1 MDQALMR
8 YAAVGGPPECLV
20 LSARA
25 PKRNRAV
32 SQRQFSLFQTRR
44 FLPLF
49 LTQFLGAFN
58 DNIFKNS
65 MVVLIAWRLAAAAG
79 MNAQIMITLAAGV
92 FILPFFLF
100 SATAGLFADKFDKSR
115 LIRHIK
121 LAEIII
127 MSMGAVGFYL
137 GNIPVLMTVLFLMGV
152 QSTFF
157 GPIKY
162 GILPDQLEDDEL
174 MGGNALVSA
183 GTFLAILAGTILGTE
198 VALTEQGVTIISA
211 VVIAVAT
218 LGWLSSQFIP
228 ATDPA
233 QPDLPI
239 SFNFVTETWKIISHA
254 AAQRDVFLCI
264 MGISWFWLVGAT
276 FLAQFPT
283 FTKDVLGASVQVL
296 TILLTTFSVGIAIG
310 SLLCNRLLKGQV
322 HATFVPLGALGLTV
336 FTIDLFFATSKPLS
350 SSAGELMEVGVF
362 LSTVAGWRVIVDLLL
377 IAISGGIFIVPLYAI
392 LQQRSDQQ
400 HRARNIASNNV
411 MNALFMVI
419 SAAGTV
425 LMLNLG
431 FTIPQVFLTMAVLNA
446 FVGIYIMKLL
456 PGAMVKGLIAWLLDL
471 LYRVEVRDIENYH
484 KAGDR
489 VLIVANHQSFLD
501 APLIAAY
508 VPDKLT
514 FAINT
519 HIAKQRIIRF
529 FLSLADTFPID
540 PANPF
545 SMRSLVAH
553 VKENRRVVIFP
564 EGRIT
569 VTGSLMKVYEGPGM
583 IADKADATVLPVRIE
598 GAQYS
603 SFSRLK
609 GKVRTRWFPKI
620 TLRFMPPVKLHVP
633 EEIKGRKR
641 RHYAG
646 NLLYDIM
653 SNMVFESSNY
663 RRTLFNSL
671 LDARK
676 IHGGGHIVFDDIQR
690 QPVNYT
696 KLIAGSFIL
705 GKKLIR
711 GTEPGECIG
720 LLLPN
725 MVATAVSFFG
735 LQAFHRV
742 PAMLNFST
750 GARNVALACETAR
763 VQIVYSSRR
772 FVETA
777 KLGEMVE
784 AIEATGA
791 KVVYLEDV
799 RKQISVFDKV
809 LGFLRSQMAGIYYYF
824 ANKEHDADAPC
835 VILFTSGTEGVP
847 KGVALSHTNVQ
858 ANRFQVSS
866 RIDFGPSDIVLNALP
881 MFHSF
886 GLTCGTLLPVL
897 SGLRTFLYPSPLHYR
912 IVPELAYD
920 TNATIMFGTDT
931 FLAGYARYAHPYDF
945 YSMRYVFAGAEKVRD
960 ETRRVWSERF
970 GLRVFEGYGATETAP
985 ALTMNTPMHNR
996 PGAVGRL
1003 LPGIEHKIEAMPGI
1017 EEGGKLMVAGP
1028 NIMAGYLRLEKPG
1041 VLEPPEGGWYDT
1053 GDIVSVDEEGF
1064 VHIKGRAKRFAKIG
1078 GEMVSLSAVEGFVS
1092 SLWPDHT
1099 HAVINLP
1106 DARKGERLVL
1116 VTDNQD
1122 AQRDALTAYARE
1134 NGIAELSIPR
1144 SIVKVVSVP
1153 LLGSGKMDYVSITEL
1168 AEKAA

>member
-1 MDQALMR
+1 M
-8 YAAVGGPPECLV
+8 P
-20 LSARA
+20 
-25 PKRNRAV
+25 AV
-32 SQRQFSLFQTRR
+32 SQKQFSLFQTRR

-58 DNIFKNS
+58 DNIFKNA
-65 MVVLIAWRLAAAAG
+65 MVVLIAWKLASAAG
-79 MNAQIMITLAAGV
+79 MNAQIMITVAAGI
-92 FILPFFLF
+92 FILPFFVF
-100 SATAGLFADKFDKSR
+100 SATAGLLADKYDKTR

-121 LAEIII
+121 LAEIVI
-127 MSMGAVGFYL
+127 MSLGAIGFYS
-137 GNIPVLMTVLFLMGV
+137 GSVYMLMTVLFLMGI

-162 GILPDQLEDDEL
+162 GILPDQLQDDEL

-198 VALTEQGVTIISA
+198 AVLSDHGVTVIST
-211 VVIAVAT
+211 VVIAVAA
-218 LGWLSSQFIP
+218 LGWLASQFIP
-228 ATDPA
+228 ATRPA
-233 QPDLPI
+233 QPDLQVN
-239 SFNFVTETWKIISHA
+239 FNFVTETWKILSHA
-254 AAQRDVFLCI
+254 AGQRDVFLCI

-276 FLAQFPT
+276 FLAQLPI
-283 FTKDVLGASVQVL
+283 FTKDVLGATVQVL
-296 TILLTTFSVGIAIG
+296 TLLLTTFSVGIAIG
-310 SLLCNRLLKGQV
+310 SLLCNRLLKGEV
-322 HATFVPLGALGLTV
+322 HATFVPLGALGISV
-336 FTIDLFFATSKPLS
+336 FTIDLFFATSHPLA
-350 SSAGELMEVGVF
+350 SATGELMAVGTF
-362 LSTVAGWRVIVDLLL
+362 LGTFAGWRVVIDLLL
-377 IAISGGIFIVPLYAI
+377 VAISGGIFIVPLYA
-392 LQQRSDQQ
+392 LVQQRSEDA

-419 SAAGTV
+419 SALGTV
-425 LMLNLG
+425 FMLKMG
-431 FTIPQVFLTMAVLNA
+431 FTIPQVFLTMAILNA
-446 FVGIYIMKLL
+446 AVAVYITKLL
-456 PGAMVKGLIAWLLDL
+456 PGAMVKALIAWLLDIC
-471 LYRVEVRDIENYH
+471 YRVEVIDLENYH

-519 HIAKQRIIRF
+519 HIAEQRFIRF
-529 FLSLADTFPID
+529 FLSLAETFSID
-540 PANPF
+540 PTNPF

-553 VKENRRVVIFP
+553 VKENRRLVIFP

-583 IADKADATVLPVRIE
+583 IADKADATILPVRIE
-598 GAQYS
+598 GAQYTP
-603 SFSRLK
+603 FSRLK
-609 GKVRTRWFPKI
+609 GNVRTRWFPKI
-620 TLRFMPPVKLHVP
+620 TVRFMPPVKLHIP

-646 NLLYDIM
+646 NMLYDIM

-663 RRTLFNSL
+663 HTTLFSSL

-676 IHGGGHIVFDDIQR
+676 IHGGKHIVFEDIQR
-690 QPVNYT
+690 QPVGYD
-696 KLIAGSFIL
+696 KLVIGSFIL

-711 GTEPGECIG
+711 DTEPGECVG
-720 LLLPN
+720 VLLPN
-725 MVATAVSFFG
+725 MVATAVTFFG

-750 GARNVALACETAR
+750 GPRNVVLACETAR
-763 VQIVYSSRR
+763 IKVVYTSRR

-777 KLGEMVE
+777 KLTEMID
-784 AIEATGA
+784 AIEKSGV
-791 KVVYLEDV
+791 KVAYLEDL
-799 RKQISVFDKV
+799 RNSISIFDKL
-809 LGFLRSQMAGIYYYF
+809 LGFARSRMAGIYYYF
-824 ANKEHDADAPC
+824 ANKSRDPDAPC
-835 VILFTSGTEGVP
+835 VVLFTSGTEGAP
-847 KGVALSHTNVQ
+847 KGVVLSHTNLQ

-945 YSMRYVFAGAEKVRD
+945 YCMRYVFAGAEKVKD

-1003 LPGIEHKIEAMPGI
+1003 LPGIDHRLEPMPGI
-1017 EEGGKLMVAGP
+1017 AEGGRLFVSGP
-1028 NIMAGYLRLEKPG
+1028 NIMAGYLRHENPG
-1041 VLEPPEGGWYDT
+1041 VLEPPPDRWYDT
-1053 GDIVSVDEEGF
+1053 GDIVTVDEDGF
-1064 VHIKGRAKRFAKIG
+1064 VHIQGRAKRFAKIG
-1078 GEMVSLSAVEGFVS
+1078 GEMISLAAVESFVVD
-1092 SLWPDHT
+1092 LWPEFT
-1099 HAVINLP
+1099 HAVVNLP
-1106 DARKGERLVL
+1106 DPRKGERLVL
-1116 VTDNQD
+1116 VTDFQD
-1122 AQRDALTAYARE
+1122 ARRDALMAYARA

-1144 SIVKVVSVP
+1144 SIVVVTAMPV
-1153 LLGSGKMDYVSITEL
+1153 LGTGKMDYVGIMKL
-1168 AEKAA
+1168 AEDAA

>member
-1 MDQALMR
+1 MTQ
-8 YAAVGGPPECLV
+8 
-20 LSARA
+20 
-25 PKRNRAV
+25 K
-32 SQRQFSLFQTRR
+32 QFSLLRTRR
-44 FLPLF
+44 FGPLF

-58 DNIFKNS
+58 DNVFKNA
-65 MVVLIAWRLAAAAG
+65 MVVLIAWRLATAAE
-79 MNAQIMITLAAGV
+79 MNAQIMITVAAGI

-121 LAEIII
+121 LAEVVI
-127 MSMGAVGFYL
+127 MSAGAVGFYF
-137 GNIPVLMTVLFLMGV
+137 GSVSVLMSVLFLMGV

-162 GILPDQLEDDEL
+162 GILPDQLHEDEL
-174 MGGNALVSA
+174 MGGNSLVSA
-183 GTFLAILAGTILGTE
+183 GTFLAILGGTILGTE
-198 VALTEQGVTIISA
+198 VVLIDRGITIISA
-211 VVIAVAT
+211 VVVAVAA
-218 LGWLSSQFIP
+218 LGWFSSWYIP
-228 ATDPA
+228 ATKPA
-233 QPDLPI
+233 QPNLGI
-239 SFNFVTETWKIISHA
+239 SFNFVTETWKILTHVA
-254 AAQRDVFLCI
+254 GQREVFLCI
-264 MGISWFWLVGAT
+264 LGISWFWLVGAT

-310 SLLCNRLLKGQV
+310 SLLCNRLLKGEV
-322 HATFVPLGALGLTV
+322 HATFVPLGALGITV
-336 FTIDLFFATSKPLS
+336 FTVDLFFATAQPIS
-350 SSAGELMEVGVF
+350 SSQGELLSAGAF
-362 LSTVAGWRVIVDLLL
+362 LATFAGWRVIVDLLL
-377 IAISGGIFIVPLYAI
+377 VAISGGIYIVPLYAI
-392 LQQRSDQQ
+392 VQQRSDER
-400 HRARNIASNNV
+400 HRARNIASNNI
-411 MNALFMVI
+411 MNALFMVT

-425 LMLNLG
+425 LMLKWG
-431 FTIPQVFLTMAVLNA
+431 FTIPQVFLTVAVLNA
-446 FVGIYIMKLL
+446 GVGIYITKLL
-456 PGAMVKGLIAWLLDL
+456 PGAMIKAIIAWLLDVFF
-471 LYRVEVRDIENYH
+471 RVEVIDLDNYR

-501 APLIAAY
+501 AALIAAY

-519 HIAKQRIIRF
+519 HVAKQRIIRF
-529 FLSLADTFPID
+529 FLSLAETFPID
-540 PANPF
+540 PTNPF

-553 VKENRRVVIFP
+553 LKENRRVVIFP

-603 SFSRLK
+603 PFSRLK

-620 TLRFMPPVKLHVP
+620 TVRFMPPVKLHIP

-646 NLLYDIM
+646 NVLYDIM

-663 RRTLFNSL
+663 RRTLFASL
-671 LDARK
+671 LDARR
-676 IHGGGHIVFDDIQR
+676 IHGGGHVVFDDVQR
-690 QPVNYT
+690 QPVDYNR
-696 KLIAGSFIL
+696 LIAGSFML

-711 GTEPGECIG
+711 NTKPGEIVG
-720 LLLPN
+720 MLLPN
-725 MVATAVSFFG
+725 MAATAVAFFG

-742 PAMLNFST
+742 PTMLNFST

-763 VQIVYSSRR
+763 IKVVCTSRR

-777 KLGEMVE
+777 KLAEMLSGFE
-784 AIEATGA
+784 DAGIE
-791 KVVYLEDV
+791 VVFLEDL
-799 RKQISVFDKV
+799 RDGISPFDKL
-809 LGFLRSQMAGIYYYF
+809 LGFLQSKFAGLCYHL
-824 ANKEHDADAPC
+824 ANKEHDPDAPC
-835 VILFTSGTEGVP
+835 VVLFTSGTEGAP

-858 ANRFQVSS
+858 ANRYQVSS

-897 SGLRTFLYPSPLHYR
+897 AGLRTFLYPSPLHYR

-931 FLAGYARYAHPYDF
+931 FLSGYARYAHPYDF
-945 YSMRYVFAGAEKVRD
+945 YSMRYVFAGAEKVRE
-960 ETRRVWSERF
+960 ETRRIWSERF

-1003 LPGIEHKIEAMPGI
+1003 LPGIEHRIEAMPGI
-1017 EEGGKLMVAGP
+1017 EEGGRLMVSGP
-1028 NIMAGYLRLEKPG
+1028 NIMAGYLRIENPG
-1041 VLEPPEGGWYDT
+1041 VLEPPPDGWYDT
-1053 GDIVSVDEEGF
+1053 GDIVTIDEEGF
-1064 VHIKGRAKRFAKIG
+1064 VRIQGRAKRFAKIG
-1078 GEMVSLSAVEGFVS
+1078 GEMISLSAVESLVS
-1092 SLWPDHT
+1092 ALWPEHT
-1099 HAVINLP
+1099 HAVVNLP

-1116 VTDNQD
+1116 VTDFQD
-1122 AQRDALTAYARE
+1122 AGRDALMAYARG

-1144 SIVKVVSVP
+1144 SIVTVARIP
-1153 LLGSGKMDYVSITEL
+1153 LLGTGKIDYVSVRAL
-1168 AEKAA
+1168 AERAG